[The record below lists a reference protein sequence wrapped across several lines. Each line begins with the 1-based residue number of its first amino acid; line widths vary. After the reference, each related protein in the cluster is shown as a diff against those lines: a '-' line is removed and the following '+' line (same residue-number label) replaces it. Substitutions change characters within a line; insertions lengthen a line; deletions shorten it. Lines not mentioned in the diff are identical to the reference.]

1 MKTLKNQI
9 FLEFIL
15 VLTLV
20 GCSEDFLQ
28 KTPQGT
34 LTQANFPVTE
44 SDALLATNG
53 SYTIL
58 RDYFYGFGG
67 FPILDFMSDDASR
80 GSNLTANVAELE
92 PFDKFAITPTSDGI
106 DRWWAALYQGI
117 RRANVVIERV
127 PGVDMDM
134 VLRNRYIGEAKFI
147 RALMYFDLVRAWG
160 GVPIVT
166 TADPPV
172 LVSRSSKE
180 EVYDLIVSDLLFAI
194 DNLSE
199 QLSLPDAEA
208 GRATKEAAKAL
219 LGKVYLFQK
228 DFINAEKYLLEVINA
243 DIYGL
248 EPVFTDANGENGN
261 YGIESVFE
269 IGALP
274 TYDLYAGLNQYA
286 IIQGILGVPNKGWG
300 FNRPTMEFRRSFEPG
315 DPRLKG
321 TIIDLG
327 DTIDG
332 TIIVGDITA
341 NDPAVIIDA
350 NGDTISVQ
358 CYNRKVWMRT
368 ITDPT
373 VAENGYHRKLI
384 RYADVLLMAAEA
396 LNENDK
402 PSQALVYLNMVR
414 ARARQ
419 GNNSILPDITVTEK
433 NSLRDKILFERRHEL
448 AMENMRFWDLV
459 RTGKAATILG
469 PLGFVEGK
477 HELLPIHQT
486 VIDLSLG
493 TITQNPNY

>member
-1 MKTLKNQI
+1 MKIMGKHF
-9 FLEFIL
+9 FLGFIL
-15 VLTLV
+15 VISFI

-28 KTPQGT
+28 KNPQGT
-34 LTQANFPVTE
+34 LTQANFPVSE
-44 SDALLATNG
+44 SDVLLATNG
-53 SYTIL
+53 AYTIL

-92 PFDKFAITPTSDGI
+92 PFDKFHITPTSDGI

-117 RRANVVIERV
+117 RRANVVIERA
-127 PGVDMDM
+127 PGVEMDM
-134 VLRNRYIGEAKFI
+134 VLKNRCIGEAKFI
-147 RALMYFDLVRAWG
+147 RALLYFDLVRAWG
-160 GVPIVT
+160 GVPLVT
-166 TADPPV
+166 TADPKV
-172 LVSRSSKE
+172 LVSRSTKE
-180 EVYDLIVSDLLFAI
+180 EIYGLIVSDLLFAI
-194 DNLSE
+194 KNLSE
-199 QLSLPDAEA
+199 QVSLPDKDA

-219 LGKVYLFQK
+219 LGKVYLFQQ
-228 DFINAEKYLLEVINA
+228 DFVNAEKYLLEVINA
-243 DIYGL
+243 GIYGL

-300 FNRPTMEFRRSFEPG
+300 FNRPTMEFRRSFEHG

-327 DTIDG
+327 DIIDG
-332 TIIVGDITA
+332 TIIVGDVTA
-341 NDPAVIIDA
+341 NDPAVIIGT
-350 NGDTISVQ
+350 NGDTISIQ

-396 LNENDK
+396 LNENNK
-402 PSQALVYLNMVR
+402 PSEALIYLNMVR

-433 NSLRDKILFERRHEL
+433 NSLRDKIMFERRHEL
-448 AMENMRFWDLV
+448 ALENIRFWDLV
-459 RTGKAATILG
+459 RTGKAATVLG

-477 HELLPIHQT
+477 NELLPIHQT
-486 VIDLSLG
+486 IIDLSLG
-493 TITQNPNY
+493 TIKQNPNY